1 MIKRQELVN
10 DILDIYD
17 YVDHL
22 EKEVERLKPYSIK
35 EEKENSETL
44 NLNHIDYLMIS
55 IGKQKILDRCL
66 YSWREVKAKYDEE
79 NDTYNVTSYNDW
91 LNEKLGR
98 DKIPD
103 SISLDEFRVYFRKE
117 LQEMYEKEK
126 SIALNKAKGI
136 ENVEE
141 E

>member
-35 EEKENSETL
+35 EEKENSET
-44 NLNHIDYLMIS
+44 LNHIDYLMIS

-91 LNEKLGR
+91 LNDKLRR
-98 DKIPD
+98 DEIPD
-103 SISLDEFRVYFRKE
+103 NISLDEFRVYFRKE

-126 SIALNKAKGI
+126 TKALNEAKGI

>member
-44 NLNHIDYLMIS
+44 NHIDYLMIS

-66 YSWREVKAKYDEE
+66 YNWREVKAKYDEE

-91 LNEKLGR
+91 LNKKLRR
-98 DKIPD
+98 DEIPD
-103 SISLDEFRVYFRKE
+103 NISLDEFRVYFRKE

-126 SIALNKAKGI
+126 LIALNKAKGI

>member
-44 NLNHIDYLMIS
+44 NHIDYLMIS

-79 NDTYNVTSYNDW
+79 NDTYNVTLYNDW
-91 LNEKLGR
+91 LNEKLRR
-98 DKIPD
+98 DEIPD
-103 SISLDEFRVYFRKE
+103 NISLDEFRVYFRKE

-126 SIALNKAKGI
+126 SITLNKAKGI

>member
-44 NLNHIDYLMIS
+44 THIDYLMIS

-66 YSWREVKAKYDEE
+66 YSWREVKSKYDEE

-91 LNEKLGR
+91 LNKKLRR
-98 DKIPD
+98 DEIPD

-117 LQEMYEKEK
+117 LQEIYEKEK

>member
-10 DILDIYD
+10 DILNIYD

-44 NLNHIDYLMIS
+44 THIDYLMIS
-55 IGKQKILDRCL
+55 VGKQKILDRCL
-66 YSWREVKAKYDEE
+66 YSWREVKVEYDEE
-79 NDTYNVTSYNDW
+79 NDTYNVASYNNW
-91 LNEKLGR
+91 LNEKLRR
-98 DKIPD
+98 DEIPD
-103 SISLDEFRVYFRKE
+103 SFSVDEFRVYFRKE

>member
-44 NLNHIDYLMIS
+44 NHIDYLMIS

-66 YSWREVKAKYDEE
+66 YNWREVKAKYDEE
-79 NDTYNVTSYNDW
+79 NDTYNVTSYNNW
-91 LNEKLGR
+91 LNEKLRR
-98 DKIPD
+98 DEIPD
-103 SISLDEFRVYFRKE
+103 NISLDEFRVYFRKE
-117 LQEMYEKEK
+117 LQEIYEKEK

>member
-22 EKEVERLKPYSIK
+22 EKDVERLKPYSIK

-44 NLNHIDYLMIS
+44 THIDYLMIS
-55 IGKQKILDRCL
+55 IGKQKILDSCL

-79 NDTYNVTSYNDW
+79 NDTYNVTSYNNW
-91 LNEKLGR
+91 LNETLGR

-103 SISLDEFRVYFRKE
+103 SLSLDEFRVYFRKE

-126 SIALNKAKGI
+126 SIALNKAK
-136 ENVEE
+136 VEE

>member
-44 NLNHIDYLMIS
+44 NHIDYLMIS

-66 YSWREVKAKYDEE
+66 YSWKEVKAKYDEE

-91 LNEKLGR
+91 LNDKLRR
-98 DKIPD
+98 DEIPD
-103 SISLDEFRVYFRKE
+103 NISLDEFRVYFRKE

>member
-22 EKEVERLKPYSIK
+22 KKEVERLKPYSIK
-35 EEKENSETL
+35 EEKENSET
-44 NLNHIDYLMIS
+44 LNHIDYLMIS

-91 LNEKLGR
+91 LNEKLRR
-98 DKIPD
+98 DEIPD
-103 SISLDEFRVYFRKE
+103 NISLDEFRVYFRKE

>member
-17 YVDHL
+17 YVNHL

-44 NLNHIDYLMIS
+44 THIDYLMIS
-55 IGKQKILDRCL
+55 VGKQKILDRCL
-66 YSWREVKAKYDEE
+66 YSWREVKAEYDEE
-79 NDTYNVTSYNDW
+79 NDTYNVTSYNNW
-91 LNEKLGR
+91 LNEKLRR
-98 DKIPD
+98 DEMLD

>member
-44 NLNHIDYLMIS
+44 NHIDYLMIS

-66 YSWREVKAKYDEE
+66 YNWREVKAKYDEE

-91 LNEKLGR
+91 LNEKLRR
-98 DKIPD
+98 DEIPD
-103 SISLDEFRVYFRKE
+103 NISLDEFRVYFRKE

-126 SIALNKAKGI
+126 LIALNKAKGI

>member
-44 NLNHIDYLMIS
+44 NHIDYLMIS

-66 YSWREVKAKYDEE
+66 YSWREIKAKYDEE

-91 LNEKLGR
+91 LNEKLRR
-98 DKIPD
+98 DEIPD
-103 SISLDEFRVYFRKE
+103 NISLDEFRVYFRKE

>member
-44 NLNHIDYLMIS
+44 NHIDYLMIN

-66 YSWREVKAKYDEE
+66 YNWREVKAKYDEE
-79 NDTYNVTSYNDW
+79 NDTYNVTSYNNW
-91 LNEKLGR
+91 LNEKLRR
-98 DKIPD
+98 DEIPD
-103 SISLDEFRVYFRKE
+103 NISLDEFRVYFRKE

-126 SIALNKAKGI
+126 TKALNEAKGI

>member
-17 YVDHL
+17 HVDHL

-44 NLNHIDYLMIS
+44 THIDYLMIS

-66 YSWREVKAKYDEE
+66 YSWREVKAEYDEE

-126 SIALNKAKGI
+126 SIALNKAK
-136 ENVEE
+136 VEE

>member
-44 NLNHIDYLMIS
+44 THIDYLMIS

-91 LNEKLGR
+91 LKEKLRR
-98 DKIPD
+98 DEIPD

-117 LQEMYEKEK
+117 LQEIYEKEK

>member
-44 NLNHIDYLMIS
+44 NHIDYLMIS

-66 YSWREVKAKYDEE
+66 YNWREVKAKYDEE

-91 LNEKLGR
+91 LNEKLRR
-98 DKIPD
+98 DEIPD
-103 SISLDEFRVYFRKE
+103 NISLDEFRVYFRKE

-126 SIALNKAKGI
+126 SIALNKAKDI

>member
-35 EEKENSETL
+35 EEKENSET
-44 NLNHIDYLMIS
+44 LNHIDYLMIS

-91 LNEKLGR
+91 LKEKLRR
-98 DKIPD
+98 DEIPD
-103 SISLDEFRVYFRKE
+103 NISLDEFRVYFRKE

>member
-35 EEKENSETL
+35 EEKENSET
-44 NLNHIDYLMIS
+44 LNHIDYLMIS

-91 LNEKLGR
+91 LNKKLRR
-98 DKIPD
+98 DEIPD
-103 SISLDEFRVYFRKE
+103 NISLDEFRVYFRKE

>member
-10 DILDIYD
+10 DILDLYD

-22 EKEVERLKPYSIK
+22 EKENEKLKPYASTQ
-35 EEKENSETL
+35 NGDGETL
-44 NLNHIDYLMIS
+44 SHIDYEMID
-55 IGKQKILDRCL
+55 IGKQYILNNAL
-66 YSWREVKAKYDEE
+66 YSWKVVDVKYDEE
-79 NDTYNVTSYNDW
+79 SDTYIVTGYEKW
-91 LNEKLGR
+91 LKEKIIISS
-98 DKIPD
+98 IPD

-126 SIALNKAKGI
+126 TKALNEAKGI

>member
-22 EKEVERLKPYSIK
+22 EKEVERLEHYSIK
-35 EEKENSETL
+35 EEKENSET
-44 NLNHIDYLMIS
+44 LNHIDYLMIS

-91 LNEKLGR
+91 LNEKLRR
-98 DKIPD
+98 DEIPD
-103 SISLDEFRVYFRKE
+103 NISLDEFRVYFRKE

>member
-22 EKEVERLKPYSIK
+22 EKDVERLKSYSIK

-44 NLNHIDYLMIS
+44 THIDYLMIS
-55 IGKQKILDRCL
+55 IGKQKILDSCL

-79 NDTYNVTSYNDW
+79 NDTYNVTSYNNW

-126 SIALNKAKGI
+126 SIALNKAK
-136 ENVEE
+136 VEE

>member
-44 NLNHIDYLMIS
+44 THIDYLMIS

-66 YSWREVKAKYDEE
+66 YSWKEVKAKYDEE

-91 LNEKLGR
+91 LNEKLIR
-98 DKIPD
+98 DEIPD
-103 SISLDEFRVYFRKE
+103 SFSLDEFRVYFRKE

-126 SIALNKAKGI
+126 LIALNKAKGI

>member
-44 NLNHIDYLMIS
+44 THIDYLMIS
-55 IGKQKILDRCL
+55 VGKQKILDRCL
-66 YSWREVKAKYDEE
+66 YSWREVKAEYDEE
-79 NDTYNVTSYNDW
+79 NDTYNVTSYNNW
-91 LNEKLGR
+91 LNEKLRR
-98 DKIPD
+98 DELLD
-103 SISLDEFRVYFRKE
+103 SISLDEFRTYFRKE

>member
-44 NLNHIDYLMIS
+44 THIDYLMIS

-66 YSWREVKAKYDEE
+66 YSWKEVKAKYDEE
-79 NDTYNVTSYNDW
+79 NDTYNVTSYNNW
-91 LNEKLGR
+91 LNEKLRR
-98 DKIPD
+98 DEIPD
-103 SISLDEFRVYFRKE
+103 SFSLDEFRVYFRKE

-126 SIALNKAKGI
+126 LIALNKAKGI

>member
-44 NLNHIDYLMIS
+44 NHIDYLMIS

-66 YSWREVKAKYDEE
+66 YSWRGVKAKYDEE

-91 LNEKLGR
+91 LNEKLRR
-98 DKIPD
+98 DEIPD
-103 SISLDEFRVYFRKE
+103 NISLDEFRVYFRKE

>member
-22 EKEVERLKPYSIK
+22 EKEVERLKTYSIK

-44 NLNHIDYLMIS
+44 THIDYLMIS

-66 YSWREVKAKYDEE
+66 YSWKEVQAKYDEE
-79 NDTYNVTSYNDW
+79 NDTYNVTSYNNW
-91 LNEKLGR
+91 LNEKLRR
-98 DKIPD
+98 DEIPD
-103 SISLDEFRVYFRKE
+103 SFSLDEFRVYFRKE

-126 SIALNKAKGI
+126 LIALNKA
-136 ENVEE
+136 
-141 E
+141 

>member
-44 NLNHIDYLMIS
+44 NHIDYLMIS

-66 YSWREVKAKYDEE
+66 YNWREVKAKYDEE

-91 LNEKLGR
+91 LNEKLRR
-98 DKIPD
+98 DEIPD
-103 SISLDEFRVYFRKE
+103 NISLDEFRVYFRKE

-126 SIALNKAKGI
+126 TKALNEAKGI

>member
-35 EEKENSETL
+35 EEKENSET
-44 NLNHIDYLMIS
+44 LNHIDYLMIS

-91 LNEKLGR
+91 LKEKLRR
-98 DKIPD
+98 DEIPD
-103 SISLDEFRVYFRKE
+103 NISLDEFRVYFRKE

-126 SIALNKAKGI
+126 SIALNKAKDI

>member
-10 DILDIYD
+10 DILDICD

-44 NLNHIDYLMIS
+44 THIDYLMIS

-91 LNEKLGR
+91 LNEKLRR
-98 DKIPD
+98 DEIPD

-117 LQEMYEKEK
+117 LQEIYEKEK

>member
-44 NLNHIDYLMIS
+44 THIDYLMIS
-55 IGKQKILDRCL
+55 VGKQKILDRCL
-66 YSWREVKAKYDEE
+66 YSWREVEAKYDEE
-79 NDTYNVTSYNDW
+79 NDTYNVTSYNNW
-91 LNEKLGR
+91 LNKKLRR
-98 DKIPD
+98 DELLD
-103 SISLDEFRVYFRKE
+103 SISLDEFRAYFRKE

>member
-44 NLNHIDYLMIS
+44 THIDYLMIS
-55 IGKQKILDRCL
+55 IGKQKILDSCL
-66 YSWREVKAKYDEE
+66 YSWREVKAEYDEE

-91 LNEKLGR
+91 LNEKLRR
-98 DKIPD
+98 DEIPD

-117 LQEMYEKEK
+117 LQEIYEKEK

>member
-44 NLNHIDYLMIS
+44 NHID
-55 IGKQKILDRCL
+55 
-66 YSWREVKAKYDEE
+66 
-79 NDTYNVTSYNDW
+79 
-91 LNEKLGR
+91 
-98 DKIPD
+98 
-103 SISLDEFRVYFRKE
+103 
-117 LQEMYEKEK
+117 
-126 SIALNKAKGI
+126 
-136 ENVEE
+136 
-141 E
+141 

>member
-44 NLNHIDYLMIS
+44 NHIDYLMIS
-55 IGKQKILDRCL
+55 IGKQKILNRCL
-66 YSWREVKAKYDEE
+66 YNWREVKAKYDEE
-79 NDTYNVTSYNDW
+79 NDTYNVTSYNNW
-91 LNEKLGR
+91 LNEKLRR
-98 DKIPD
+98 DEIPD
-103 SISLDEFRVYFRKE
+103 NISLDEFRVYFRKE

-126 SIALNKAKGI
+126 TKALNEAKGI

>member
-44 NLNHIDYLMIS
+44 NHIDYLMIS

-66 YSWREVKAKYDEE
+66 YSWREVRAKYDEE

-91 LNEKLGR
+91 LNEKLRR
-98 DKIPD
+98 DEIPD
-103 SISLDEFRVYFRKE
+103 NISLDEFRVYFRKE

>member
-44 NLNHIDYLMIS
+44 NHIDYLMIS
-55 IGKQKILDRCL
+55 IGQQKILDRCL
-66 YSWREVKAKYDEE
+66 YNWREVKAKYDEE
-79 NDTYNVTSYNDW
+79 NDTYNVTSYNAW
-91 LNEKLGR
+91 LNEKLRR
-98 DKIPD
+98 DEIPD

-117 LQEMYEKEK
+117 LQEIYEKEK

>member
-44 NLNHIDYLMIS
+44 NHIDYLMIS
-55 IGKQKILDRCL
+55 IGKQKTLDRCL

-91 LNEKLGR
+91 LKEKLRR
-98 DKIPD
+98 DEIPD
-103 SISLDEFRVYFRKE
+103 SFSLDEFRVYFRKE

>member
-44 NLNHIDYLMIS
+44 NHIDYLMIS

-66 YSWREVKAKYDEE
+66 YSWREDKAKYDEE

-91 LNEKLGR
+91 LNEKLRR
-98 DKIPD
+98 DEIPD
-103 SISLDEFRVYFRKE
+103 NISLDEFRVYFRKE

-126 SIALNKAKGI
+126 SIALNKAKDI

>member
-44 NLNHIDYLMIS
+44 NHIDYLMIS

-66 YSWREVKAKYDEE
+66 YNWREVKAKYDEE
-79 NDTYNVTSYNDW
+79 NDTYNVTSYNNW
-91 LNEKLGR
+91 LNEKLRR

-103 SISLDEFRVYFRKE
+103 NISLDEFRVYFRKE

-126 SIALNKAKGI
+126 TKALNEAKGI

>member
-35 EEKENSETL
+35 EEKENSET
-44 NLNHIDYLMIS
+44 LNHIDYLMIS

-103 SISLDEFRVYFRKE
+103 NISFDEFRVYFRKE

-126 SIALNKAKGI
+126 TEALNEAKGI